1 MGTIAQRECF
11 MTIDWRGYWVA
22 SPTPFTS
29 SGQPDLNE
37 MGALLEL
44 YVSQGIHGVVV
55 NGSTGEWCSQSAVE
69 RKEIAAKSVTQVNNR
84 IPVVIGAS
92 AYTPNEVIDLANHAS
107 SVGADGIMVTAPPYY
122 NLTEDEIFNFF
133 QLIDSNVRIPVM
145 VYNWPRGIGVDMSEE
160 LLVKLGKLP
169 SVAAIKESSG
179 DESKTIRVLQ
189 TLMAESVDVR
199 FFARFI
205 HPQGAEYLARIG
217 GDGNIDGGGLGAQY
231 AVKFYNSWWE
241 KDLSE
246 MKTNSE
252 AYADFSSS
260 LINSDYSGKFGSPI
274 SQLKAC
280 MRILNQ
286 PGGYVRPPLM
296 EVTDRKSI
304 EQLTKILESSSIGLS
319 KSLGIG
325 K

>member
-1 MGTIAQRECF
+1 
-11 MTIDWRGYWVA
+11 
-22 SPTPFTS
+22 
-29 SGQPDLNE
+29 
-37 MGALLEL
+37 
-44 YVSQGIHGVVV
+44 
-55 NGSTGEWCSQSAVE
+55 
-69 RKEIAAKSVTQVNNR
+69 
-84 IPVVIGAS
+84 
-92 AYTPNEVIDLANHAS
+92 
-107 SVGADGIMVTAPPYY
+107 
-122 NLTEDEIFNFF
+122 
-133 QLIDSNVRIPVM
+133 
-145 VYNWPRGIGVDMSEE
+145 
-160 LLVKLGKLP
+160 
-169 SVAAIKESSG
+169 
-179 DESKTIRVLQ
+179 
-189 TLMAESVDVR
+189 
-199 FFARFI
+199 
-205 HPQGAEYLARIG
+205 
-217 GDGNIDGGGLGAQY
+217 
-231 AVKFYNSWWE
+231 
-241 KDLSE
+241 